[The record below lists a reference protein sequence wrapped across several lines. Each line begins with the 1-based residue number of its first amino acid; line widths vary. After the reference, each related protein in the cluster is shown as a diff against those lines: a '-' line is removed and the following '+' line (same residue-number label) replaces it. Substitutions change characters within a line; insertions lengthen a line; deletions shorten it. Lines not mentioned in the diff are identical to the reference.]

1 MMVIGKSKQLS
12 PTLDEENPTYGNSG
26 TDVALLKV
34 FGADRDGE
42 EFLFVS

>member
-1 MMVIGKSKQLS
+1 MVIGKSKQLS
-12 PTLDEENPTYGNSG
+12 LTLDEKNPTYGNSG
-26 TDVALLKV
+26 TDVALPKV